1 MTTNQ
6 NPAFQL
12 NHSKCII
19 YYDPELYD
27 FETENSVMQ
36 IEIRD
41 YGDDAAEYFSRIP
54 VQFTTKILKGKP
66 GTSEVTSVNDRCSRL
81 GFSSDFKYS
90 ILDMSHI
97 I

>member
-36 IEIRD
+36 IEIQD
-41 YGDDAAEYFSRIP
+41 YQEDAAEYFSRIP
-54 VQFTTKILKGKP
+54 VQFTTKILKGK
-66 GTSEVTSVNDRCSRL
+66 SETLGVTPANDRCSRL
-81 GFSSDFKYS
+81 GFSSDFKHT
-90 ILDMSHI
+90 IFDMSHI